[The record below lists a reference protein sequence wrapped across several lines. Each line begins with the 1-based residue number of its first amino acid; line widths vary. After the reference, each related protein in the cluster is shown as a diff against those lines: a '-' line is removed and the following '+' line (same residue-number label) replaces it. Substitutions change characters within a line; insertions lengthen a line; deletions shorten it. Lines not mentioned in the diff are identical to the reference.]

1 MIDVRL
7 KDIDTLLL
15 KVYVYLF
22 DTSLHIRKNCTC
34 RIADLTYFSFN
45 SRSDSNQKTDTTCSN
60 SKNYS
65 VRVISYN
72 LWLVGPYDIT
82 AGHLVAS
89 SASGDASYLL
99 LDELGCPTDPT
110 TFPALSKDP
119 VDGRSLIATF
129 TAFKFP
135 NSQRVR
141 FNVLV
146 RFCLDKCI
154 PVSQTHSR
162 IHRYDPFPSTIGIW
176 RRCK

>member
-1 MIDVRL
+1 M
-7 KDIDTLLL
+7 
-15 KVYVYLF
+15 YVYHF
-22 DTSLHIRKNCTC
+22 NTSLYIRKNCTC
-34 RIADLTYFSFN
+34 RIIDLTSFSSN
-45 SRSDSNQKTDTTCSN
+45 SRSNLNQKTDTTRPN

-65 VRVISYN
+65 VHVISYN

-154 PVSQTHSR
+154 PVSQMHSR
-162 IHRYDPFPSTIGIW
+162 IYHYDPFLSVPSTGRIW
-176 RRCK
+176 CRCK

>member
-1 MIDVRL
+1 MTDVRL
-7 KDIDTLLL
+7 KNVNTLLL
-15 KVYVYLF
+15 KAYVYLF
-22 DTSLHIRKNCTC
+22 NTSLHKRNNCTC
-34 RIADLTYFSFN
+34 KIADLTSFSSN
-45 SRSDSNQKTDTTCSN
+45 SRSNPNQKTDTTCSN
-60 SKNYS
+60 NKSYS

-154 PVSQTHSR
+154 PVSQMRSSICH
-162 IHRYDPFPSTIGIW
+162 YDPFLLVPSTE
-176 RRCK
+176 RV

>member
-1 MIDVRL
+1 M
-7 KDIDTLLL
+7 
-15 KVYVYLF
+15 YVNLF
-22 DTSLHIRKNCTC
+22 NTSLHIRKNCTC
-34 RIADLTYFSFN
+34 RIADLTSFSLD
-45 SRSDSNQKTDTTCSN
+45 SRSNPNQKTDTTCSN

-65 VRVISYN
+65 VHVISYD

-154 PVSQTHSR
+154 PVSEMHSR
-162 IHRYDPFPSTIGIW
+162 IYRYDAFPSTVGI
-176 RRCK
+176 